1 MKFIPLAF
9 ASIGGIILFNIN
21 GGAHPLSHTLDGV
34 HKPHF
39 STLSPGLGVLAS
51 IPAIFFAFDGF
62 YTTSASFDKM
72 KDPSKGSLA
81 ISIGLVTVS
90 TIYILVSIGIYLAT
104 KNAGDY
110 AGTIIGFIM
119 MYNGA
124 T

>member
-9 ASIGGIILFNIN
+9 ASIGGIVLFSVN
-21 GGAHPLSHTLDGV
+21 GGAHPLLHTLEGP
-34 HKPHF
+34 KQHF
-39 STLSPGLGVLAS
+39 STLNPGLGVLAS

-104 KNAGDY
+104 KDAGDY

-119 MYNGA
+119 MYGGA